1 MAYKVEYKIIR
12 PTGDGQEVHHIKR
25 VVEKIEDLS
34 ESALYDPNLE
44 FLTIKRVKPAPGRDV
59 RD

>member
-1 MAYKVEYKIIR
+1 MPFKVEYKIIR

-25 VVEKIEDLS
+25 TVEKVEDLS
-34 ESALYDPNLE
+34 ESALYDPHLQY
-44 FLTIKRVKPAPGRDV
+44 LSIKRVNPPPGRDI